1 MSQPNTAP
9 KKKRLVR
16 VPSIVRVKTIGL
28 PKVETTEI
36 VEELEAPKLVNK
48 GTGAG
53 GANTNLYGKKFED
66 KTNNE
71 LRLLEQGYTKQYYT
85 TKKSPKKQPTPSEYY
100 LSKTFEDKT
109 VVFVLQGGLK
119 RYMKNKYDIG
129 VGRQPDEA
137 YVIEYNTGRKVLK
150 ILEKKEQHVDGSVDT
165 KLLSGIGMKQTY
177 EIALGRSSHIFE
189 VYYGYCVST
198 FLKNKLHSNNINYID
213 MGQCLTNNNIPI
225 LFGDDEDYFETLDNW
240 LAQ

>member
-1 MSQPNTAP
+1 MSEGTTTP
-9 KKKRLVR
+9 KKTRL
-16 VPSIVRVKTIGL
+16 IRVKTIGL

-53 GANTNLYGKKFED
+53 GANTNLHGKKFED

-71 LRLLEQGYTKQYYT
+71 RRLLEQGYTKQYYT
-85 TKKSPKKQPTPSEYY
+85 DKKFKKTPAHSEYY

-119 RYMKNKYDIG
+119 RYMKQKYDIELF
-129 VGRQPDEA
+129 RCPDEA
-137 YVIEYNTGRKVLK
+137 YIIQYNSEEKILLKV
-150 ILEKKEQHVDGSVDT
+150 LEKKEQSGEGSVET
-165 KLLSGIGMKQTY
+165 KLWAGPTLKREY
-177 EIALGRSSHIFE
+177 ELVLGENFRVE
-189 VYYGYCVST
+189 YGLCVSK
-198 FLKNKLHSNNINYID
+198 FLQGKFTSTDKKYVTLNTILKKEH
-213 MGQCLTNNNIPI
+213 NIPI
-225 LFGDDEDYFETLDNW
+225 LFGDAEDYFETLDKW